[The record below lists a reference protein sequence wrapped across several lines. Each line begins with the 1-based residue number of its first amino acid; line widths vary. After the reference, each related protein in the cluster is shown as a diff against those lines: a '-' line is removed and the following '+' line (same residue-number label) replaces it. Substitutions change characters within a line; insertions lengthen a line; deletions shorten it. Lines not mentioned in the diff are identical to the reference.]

1 MNLDAI
7 GIPEVP
13 EHLALPPTG
22 LGAPLTAD
30 QRHLLDMIRSF
41 ATERVRP
48 TGVLLDRLGP
58 DDVIAADSPLWPFL
72 RAFGD
77 LGITVSTI
85 TQLPPDELPT
95 VFPALW
101 EELGA
106 ADAGLAVTIGAGML
120 PSLMVASW
128 GRQDLLEKYPESLLG
143 CWAITE
149 PDHGSDMLDSDRAA
163 FHAEGDY
170 GRPNLVATRKGE
182 RIVLNGQKSA
192 WVSNGCIAQV
202 SILYTVCDEG
212 DGPRPGMV
220 LLVPLDRDGVSRG
233 KPLDKLGQRSLNQ
246 GEIFFDNVE
255 LEPELV
261 LAGPEDY
268 QGAVHSILSEANAT
282 MGAVFTG
289 VARRAYELALA
300 YAHTR
305 RQGGVPIIRH
315 QSVRARLFHMFRKVE
330 QARSLN
336 RQVFL
341 HNMTHPVPALQG
353 AIASKIT
360 STQTA
365 FEVASDALQIFGGNG
380 LSREYPIEKLLRDA
394 RASLVEDG
402 CNELLAIK
410 GGSRLVNP
418 ALL

>member
-1 MNLDAI
+1 MNPDAI

-22 LGAPLTAD
+22 LGAPLTAGQED
-30 QRHLLDMIRSF
+30 LLGMVRSF
-41 ATERVRP
+41 AAEHIRP
-48 TGVLLDRLGP
+48 TGTLLDRLDP
-58 DDVIAADSPLWPFL
+58 DAVIAADSPLWPFL
-72 RAFGD
+72 QNFAA
-77 LGITVSTI
+77 LGVTGSALM
-85 TQLPPDELPT
+85 QLPPEELP
-95 VFPALW
+95 VLFPALW

-106 ADAGLAVTIGAGML
+106 ADAGLAITIGAGML
-120 PSLMVASW
+120 PSLMMTSW

-149 PDHGSDMLDSDRAA
+149 PDHGSDMLDSDGAA
-163 FHAEGDY
+163 FHAQGDH
-170 GRPNLVATRKGE
+170 GRPNLVATSKGDQ
-182 RIVLNGQKSA
+182 IILNGQKAA
-192 WVSNGCIAQV
+192 WVSNGSIAQV
-202 SILYTVCDEG
+202 AILYTAYDDG
-212 DGPRPGMV
+212 GGPRPGMV

-261 LAGPEDY
+261 LADPDDY
-268 QGAVHSILSEANAT
+268 QGAVYSILAEANAS

-289 VARRAYELALA
+289 VAREAYQLALA

-315 QSVRARLFHMFRKVE
+315 QNVRARLFHMFRRVE
-330 QARSLN
+330 VARALS

-341 HNMTHPVPALQG
+341 HNMTNPVPALQG
-353 AIASKIT
+353 SIAAKIT
-360 STQTA
+360 STQIA

-394 RASLVEDG
+394 RASLIEDG